1 MAAISAAQ
9 LDRVEGRLL
18 GGLADRRVHRVR
30 PRGAHEVCD
39 LPGDVDVGIGD
50 EAARVGVRVG
60 GIVDPDRGAARGDQP
75 GRRDAR
81 RPGLA
86 EVDPREF
93 ALVTAVL
100 AAAGLA
106 VGGAVFG
113 GPLPAAVL
121 AACLATA
128 PLASYRVRRRQRRA
142 AAQESWP
149 RIIEEIRILTTSLG
163 RSVPQAL
170 FEAGR
175 TAPEPLRPAFEAA
188 RREWLLS
195 TDFSRT
201 VAVLKAELADPTA
214 DAACETLLV
223 AHEVGG
229 TDLDRRLEA
238 LIEDRILD
246 VQGRKDAR
254 SRQAGVR
261 FARRFTLFVPFGMAL
276 VGMSI
281 GEGRAA
287 YATPMGQVLV
297 VVGIAAVAVCWLWAG
312 RLLALPTEER
322 VFQ

>member
-1 MAAISAAQ
+1 VPAAS
-9 LDRVEGRLL
+9 L
-18 GGLADRRVHRVR
+18 RVR
-30 PRGAHEVCD
+30 
-39 LPGDVDVGIGD
+39 
-50 EAARVGVRVG
+50 G
-60 GIVDPDRGAARGDQP
+60 G
-75 GRRDAR
+75 
-81 RPGLA
+81 
-86 EVDPREF
+86 
-93 ALVTAVL
+93 
-100 AAAGLA
+100 
-106 VGGAVFG
+106 
-113 GPLPAAVL
+113 
-121 AACLATA
+121 
-128 PLASYRVRRRQRRA
+128 QRRS

-175 TAPEPLRPAFEAA
+175 AAPEPLRPAFAAA

-195 TDFSRT
+195 TDFART
-201 VAVLKAELADPTA
+201 VSVLKAELADPTA

-261 FARRFTLFVPFGMAL
+261 FARRFTLLVPVGMAL

-287 YATPMGQVLV
+287 YATPMGQLLV
-297 VVGIAAVAVCWLWAG
+297 VVGIAAVVVCWLWAG
-312 RLLALPTEER
+312 RLLALPREER
-322 VFQ
+322 VFQE